1 MSGGSRDYVYH
12 RIRDDLAGKMYD
24 AELDDLMCDIANL
37 AHDVE
42 WYDSGDICE
51 ETYRKSVANFK
62 RKWFGTDRVDRLI
75 GYVDTKIDEVKRDL
89 YQMIIPEKY
98 LQKYD
103 FDKVRDES
111 EDKQ

>member
-12 RIRDDLAGKMYD
+12 RIKDDLAGKMYD
-24 AELDDLMCDIANL
+24 AELDDLMYDIADL

-51 ETYRKSVANFK
+51 ETYRESVAKFK
-62 RKWFGTDRVDRLI
+62 EKWFSTDRTDRLI

-89 YQMIIPEKY
+89 YRMIIPE
-98 LQKYD
+98 
-103 FDKVRDES
+103 RDLK
-111 EDKQ
+111 DMR

>member
-24 AELDDLMCDIANL
+24 TELDDLMYDIADL

-51 ETYRKSVANFK
+51 ETYRKSVAKFK
-62 RKWFGTDRVDRLI
+62 EKWFNTGRTDRLI
-75 GYVDTKIDEVKRDL
+75 GYVDTKLDEVKRDL
-89 YQMIIPEKY
+89 YRMIIPE
-98 LQKYD
+98 
-103 FDKVRDES
+103 RDLK
-111 EDKQ
+111 DMG